1 MSLPAL
7 ITPFPNILAAN
18 IPNNIGRNL
27 PFCSFASIFLTVSL
41 IPHVINSDSSRDLSN
56 FIMSSISPFE
66 IINAGIPDP

>member
-1 MSLPAL
+1 M
-7 ITPFPNILAAN
+7 LAAN
-18 IPNNIGRNL
+18 VPNNIGRHF

-41 IPHVINSDSSRDLSN
+41 IPHVVNFDSSRDLSN